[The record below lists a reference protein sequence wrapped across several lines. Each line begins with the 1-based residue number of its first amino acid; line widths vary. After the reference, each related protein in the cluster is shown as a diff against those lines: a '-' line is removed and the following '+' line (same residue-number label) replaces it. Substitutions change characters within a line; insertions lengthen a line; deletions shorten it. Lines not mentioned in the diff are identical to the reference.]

1 MLFFVCLLTVV
12 APVPLYQM
20 PDAQVDAF
28 LADLQARNLPFAE
41 RIATIARA
49 FVGAPYKDGPLG
61 EGPDGRYDKD
71 PLIDLSCA
79 DCVTFVEQ
87 VIALAVSK
95 TCEETVQTLQRIRY
109 KDGRVDFETRNH
121 FMEAD
126 WVLNN
131 AWCREVTRDLGV
143 PVAEVTRTI
152 SKRAF
157 FPKVNAPELGQDT
170 PDREMTIAYVPLDQ
184 VPLATERIPSPSLIL
199 LIGKVDWLFAV
210 HSGLFLRGS
219 DGKAHFFHASS
230 KAQKVIDDNLASYLK
245 DSTRHLGFSA
255 YRIDEP
261 QTARP

>member
-1 MLFFVCLLTVV
+1 MLLLACLLMTA
-12 APVPLYQM
+12 APIPLYQM
-20 PDAQVDAF
+20 PEVQVDAF
-28 LADLQARNLPFAE
+28 LTGLHARHLPFAD

-49 FVGAPYKDGPLG
+49 FAGAPYKDGPLG

-95 TCEETVQTLQRIRY
+95 TYDETVQTLQRIRY

-121 FMEAD
+121 FMVAD
-126 WVLNN
+126 WVSSN
-131 AWCREVTRDLGV
+131 AWCRDLTRDLGV

-157 FPKVNAPELGQDT
+157 FPKVAAPELGQDT
-170 PDREMTIAYVPLDQ
+170 PDREMTVAYVPLEQ
-184 VPLATERIPSPSLIL
+184 VPAAVGQIPSPSLIL

-210 HSGLFLRGS
+210 HSGLFLRDA

-230 KAQKVIDDNLASYLK
+230 KAGKVIDDDLASYLK
-245 DSTRHLGFSA
+245 DSTRHLGFIA

-261 QTARP
+261 PPLRP